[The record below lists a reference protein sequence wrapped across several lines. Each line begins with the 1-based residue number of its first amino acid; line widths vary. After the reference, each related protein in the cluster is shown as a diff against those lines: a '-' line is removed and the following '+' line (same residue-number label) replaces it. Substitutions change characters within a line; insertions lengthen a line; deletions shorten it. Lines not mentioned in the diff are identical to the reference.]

1 MVRFLTMAAIVMV
14 SGISFL
20 LVLYQM
26 GASMGM
32 SYLDLT
38 SFIQTQQKDG
48 QVHFEPPHK
57 WDTRAAGQQYL
68 LGVGKADI
76 TGYVSNQSLFER
88 RQF

>member
-1 MVRFLTMAAIVMV
+1 MTRFLTIAAIVMV

-20 LVLYQM
+20 LVLYQI

-32 SYLDLT
+32 PYLDLT
-38 SFIQTQQKDG
+38 RFTQMQQKDG

-57 WDTRAAGQQYL
+57 WDTRAPGQQYL

-76 TGYVSNQSLFER
+76 TGYVSNPLLFRSE
-88 RQF
+88 QF